1 MNSDTVLLLIL
12 TLTHRL
18 EKVQLFLKCRA
29 MNHEE
34 TMMSK
39 QYLETQYIWQQY
51 LLLQVEQ

>member
-1 MNSDTVLLLIL
+1 MNSDTVLLSIL

-18 EKVQLFLKCRA
+18 EKVLLFLRCRA
-29 MNHEE
+29 MNHVE